1 MDVKIRVATKGD
13 CKDISRLIMD
23 LAVHDKMSDQVKL
36 SCDELQRDGFSQN
49 PLFECLVAEIADE
62 NKSKEGFTI
71 IGYALYF
78 YIYCTWKGRS
88 MYLEDLYVMPE
99 FRDWN
104 IFCLMSL
111 LMSSSGF
118 GIGKSLLSNIAQVA
132 KEKQC
137 ARLHLIVL
145 NWNSHSLD
153 FYTARGAQDLTVKE
167 GWHLVHF
174 DGQSL
179 DHLANETQQIRKCV
193 SGEDK
198 VV

>member
-99 FRDWN
+99 FR
-104 IFCLMSL
+104 
-111 LMSSSGF
+111 GF

>member
-1 MDVKIRVATKGD
+1 
-13 CKDISRLIMD
+13 
-23 LAVHDKMSDQVKL
+23 MSDRVKL

-49 PLFECLVAEIADE
+49 PLFECLVAEVADE

-99 FRDWN
+99 FR
-104 IFCLMSL
+104 
-111 LMSSSGF
+111 GF
-118 GIGKSLLSNIAQVA
+118 GIGKSLLSNIAKVA

-145 NWNSHSLD
+145 NWNTHSLD